1 MAKVYVADDEKNIRE
16 LLGTFLSNEDL
27 TVELFETGDQLLL
40 RFMEEEADVVV
51 LDVMMPG
58 TDGFGTAAA
67 IRKRSDVPIILLTAR
82 DSDKDFVEG
91 FSSGADDY
99 FTKPFSPVQL
109 TLRIKAILSRKNKEV
124 STAET
129 IQFQGLHLSEKD
141 RLAYFKEKPIKVTN
155 TEFELLKLLMEHPDQ
170 AISRDELL
178 AQVWGYESNVETRV
192 TDDTIKRLRK
202 KLRQVESDVQIET
215 VWGYG
220 FKLAKKT

>member
-1 MAKVYVADDEKNIRE
+1 MAKVYIADDEKNIRE

-202 KLRQVESDVQIET
+202 KLRQVDSDVQIET